1 MMTFEELFGRPPA
14 VTARAPGRVN
24 LIGEHTDYND
34 GFVLPAPIPQVT
46 EVQIARTAEA
56 DADAGAGADGGNR
69 ANRGNDGDGGDG
81 GARIVRA
88 WSGNLPERGIA
99 SYRLGEER
107 RQHDWLDYVAG
118 ITKALR
124 EAPEWL
130 WPPDRDQ
137 GRAAIERAPS
147 PPAPSPKGEGENAG
161 PLPERLSPDRG
172 QGRAAIERVPSPPAP
187 CPEGEGENAGPL
199 RARLWPPDRGQGHAA
214 VERAPS
220 PPAPSPKGE
229 GEKSARARP
238 GAFDIGGFDLL
249 VTSDVPLGSGL
260 SSSASLEIALL
271 RGLRELFALPLSD
284 VDLARIGQ
292 RAENDLVGAP
302 VGIMDQMAA
311 SLCQAGEALF
321 LDTADLSFEPVPL
334 PASVDL
340 VVIDSLVRHSHASSE
355 YRTRRE
361 ECERA
366 CAALGVASLRAL
378 DPVSPALLD
387 RLAALPE
394 PLGRRARHVVTENGR
409 VRQMVEA
416 LRKERLEE
424 CGRLLYEGHAS
435 MRDDY
440 AITVPAIDL
449 LVEIARAQP
458 GVLGARMTGGGFGGS
473 IVVLARAGAG
483 RQAADAI
490 VSTYRRQSGKD
501 AMVLVPR

>member
-1 MMTFEELFGRPPA
+1 MTFRVMTFEELFGRPPA

-34 GFVLPAPIPQVT
+34 GFVLPAPIPQLT
-46 EVQIARTAEA
+46 EVQIARSP
-56 DADAGAGADGGNR
+56 DGGR
-69 ANRGNDGDGGDG
+69 T
-81 GARIVRA
+81 VRA
-88 WSGNLPERGIA
+88 WSANLPERGIA

-107 RQHDWLDYVAG
+107 RQHDWIDYVAG

-124 EAPEWL
+124 DVSGL
-130 WPPDRDQ
+130 DV
-137 GRAAIERAPS
+137 S
-147 PPAPSPKGEGENAG
+147 
-161 PLPERLSPDRG
+161 
-172 QGRAAIERVPSPPAP
+172 
-187 CPEGEGENAGPL
+187 
-199 RARLWPPDRGQGHAA
+199 
-214 VERAPS
+214 
-220 PPAPSPKGE
+220 
-229 GEKSARARP
+229 
-238 GAFDIGGFDLL
+238 GFDLRI
-249 VTSDVPLGSGL
+249 TSDVPLGSGL

-271 RGLRELFALPLSD
+271 RGLREAFGLALSD

-311 SLCQAGEALF
+311 SLCRPGEVLF
-321 LDTADLSFEPVPL
+321 LDTADLTFEPVAL
-334 PASVDL
+334 PASLEL

-361 ECERA
+361 ECEQA
-366 CAALGVASLRAL
+366 CAALGIPSLRAL
-378 DPVSPALLD
+378 DQHSAGPAAPASTSATHSASASAPASPSASASDALLD

-394 PLGRRARHVVTENGR
+394 PLGRRARHVVTENRR

-435 MRDDY
+435 MRDAY
-440 AITVPAIDL
+440 EITVPAIDL

-458 GVLGARMTGGGFGGS
+458 DVLGARMTGGGFGGS
-473 IVVLARAGAG
+473 IVVLTRTGAG
-483 RQAADAI
+483 RDAADAI
-490 VSTYRRQSGKD
+490 VRTYRQQSGND

>member
-1 MMTFEELFGRPPA
+1 MTFRVMTFEELFGRPPA

-34 GFVLPAPIPQVT
+34 GFVLPAPIPQLT
-46 EVQIARTAEA
+46 EVQIARSP
-56 DADAGAGADGGNR
+56 DGGR
-69 ANRGNDGDGGDG
+69 T
-81 GARIVRA
+81 VRA
-88 WSGNLPERGIA
+88 WSANLPERGIA

-107 RQHDWLDYVAG
+107 RQHDWIDYVAG

-124 EAPEWL
+124 EAPDWL
-130 WPPDRDQ
+130 RRLDRGQ
-137 GRAAIERAPS
+137 GHVAVDRAPS
-147 PPAPSPKGEGENAG
+147 PPAPSPKGEGEDAV
-161 PLPERLSPDRG
+161 LRTEWLSPDRG
-172 QGRAAIERVPSPPAP
+172 RGRAAADRVPST
-187 CPEGEGENAGPL
+187 
-199 RARLWPPDRGQGHAA
+199 
-214 VERAPS
+214 
-220 PPAPSPKGE
+220 PAPSSKGE
-229 GEKSARARP
+229 REDAGLAARGGSTGAVTFPQTPTEARP
-238 GAFDIGGFDLL
+238 DSFDIGGFDLRI
-249 VTSDVPLGSGL
+249 TSDVPLGSGL

-271 RGLRELFALPLSD
+271 RGLREAFGLALSD

-311 SLCQAGEALF
+311 SLCRPGEVLF
-321 LDTADLSFEPVPL
+321 LDTADLTFEPVAL
-334 PASVDL
+334 PASLEL

-355 YRTRRE
+355 YRTRRA
-361 ECERA
+361 ECEHA
-366 CAALGVASLRAL
+366 CAALGIASLRAL
-378 DPVSPALLD
+378 DQRSAGPAAPASTSATHSASSSAPASPSASAAGSDALLD
-387 RLAALPE
+387 RLGALPD
-394 PLGRRARHVVTENGR
+394 PLGRRARHVVTENRR

-440 AITVPAIDL
+440 EITVPAIDL

-473 IVVLARAGAG
+473 IVVLTRTGAG
-483 RQAADAI
+483 RDAADAI
-490 VSTYRRQSGKD
+490 VRTYRQQSGND